1 MELNYNKPYQTQ
13 PGDSKVTTWL
23 MAAGRLDC
31 YCWGIV
37 NWDPK
42 TRAHWA
48 AQLSH
53 SPLGDSLELRASS
66 KS

>member
-31 YCWGIV
+31 YCWGIGELGSE
-37 NWDPK
+37 DQSILGGTTITQPIG
-42 TRAHWA
+42 R
-48 AQLSH
+48 QLGA
-53 SPLGDSLELRASS
+53 PS
-66 KS
+66 KQ

>member
-23 MAAGRLDC
+23 MAAGRLEC

-42 TRAHWA
+42 TKSTLGGTTITQPIGR
-48 AQLSH
+48 QLGA
-53 SPLGDSLELRASS
+53 PS
-66 KS
+66 KQ